1 MANEILSQDE
11 IDALLSG
18 VDNGEVATVAEA
30 PEAVGDPTVYDFS
43 SQDRIVRGRMPTLEL
58 INERF
63 ARNARNSLFNLLRRT
78 PEITVD
84 GVQMSKYGEYLHT
97 LQTPTSLNIV
107 RLNPLRGL
115 GLVVFHPRL
124 VFALVDS
131 FYGGFGRFAPR
142 LDGRDFTATE
152 LRMVDKALRLVFV
165 DLKEA
170 WQSVLAIDID
180 RVNVELNPM
189 FANIASPSEVVV
201 ICNFQI
207 DLEVGAGQFQV
218 VLPYTML
225 EPVREVLNAGMQSDV
240 TEKDDRWNAN
250 LRAGLRDVRVPLDS
264 TLTSMPI
271 SLRDLVGLKAGD
283 VITID
288 LPRAIV
294 ARAAGV
300 PVMRAGYGVSRGSL
314 ALQVVEPPRREDA
327 AGILN

>member
-1 MANEILSQDE
+1 MSNEILSQDE

-18 VDNGEVATVAEA
+18 VDNGDIATVTAA
-30 PEAVGDPTVYDFS
+30 PEESGDLPAYDFS

-63 ARNARNSLFNLLRRT
+63 ARNARNSLFTLLRRT

-84 GVQMSKYGEYLHT
+84 GVQMSKYGEYMHT
-97 LQTPTSLNIV
+97 LPTPTSLNIV
-107 RLNPLRGL
+107 RVNPLRGL

-131 FYGGFGRFAPR
+131 FFGGFGNFAPR

-152 LRMVDKALRLVFV
+152 LRMVDKVLRIVFD

-170 WQSVLAIDID
+170 WQTVMAIDFE

-189 FANIASPSEVVV
+189 FANVASPSEVVV
-201 ICNFQI
+201 ISNYQI
-207 DLEVGAGQFQV
+207 DLEVGTGQLQV
-218 VLPYTML
+218 VMPYTML

-240 TEKDDRWNAN
+240 AEKDDRWNAN

-264 TLTSMPI
+264 TLATTPI
-271 SLRDLVGLKAGD
+271 SLREVVDLKRGD
-283 VITID
+283 IISID
-288 LPRAIV
+288 LPKAVV

-300 PVMRAGYGVSRGSL
+300 PVLRAGYGVSRGNL
-314 ALQVVEPPRREDA
+314 ALQIVEPPRKDEV
-327 AGILN
+327 AGFMN